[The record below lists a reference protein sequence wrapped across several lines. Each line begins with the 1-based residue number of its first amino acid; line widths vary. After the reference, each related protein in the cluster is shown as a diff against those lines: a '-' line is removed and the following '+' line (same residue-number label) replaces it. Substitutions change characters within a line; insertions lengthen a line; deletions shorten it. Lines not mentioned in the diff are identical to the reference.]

1 MNRLCARTE
10 DRKGVL
16 YTLGGIL
23 RSFASTVLPQ
33 LKLGARPRR
42 VLGLL
47 AACGTPELGF
57 TLYECPHCHGGH
69 GIPRSCGD
77 RHCPRCLA
85 AKSRQWLAQQTIL
98 ARLVTT
104 SWNHRA
110 S

>member
-1 MNRLCARTE
+1 MNRLCSPAEGRP
-10 DRKGVL
+10 GVL

-23 RSFASTVLPQ
+23 RSFARTVLPE

-47 AACGTPELGF
+47 AACGTPELGL
-57 TLYECPHCHGGH
+57 TLYQCPHCQGGH

-85 AKSRQWLAQQTIL
+85 AQSRQ
-98 ARLVTT
+98 
-104 SWNHRA
+104 
-110 S
+110 